1 MGIFELSSWALK
13 STKVS
18 SGCFDMNIEVTF
30 TVNFSTM
37 YVNIIDTLQ
46 KKLSDDLPSFQ
57 GTKIWKL
64 RTITRSGSGDTLAV
78 SRGYHRGTGNSGIPG
93 FRILKPS
100 EFLGR
105 WF

>member
-1 MGIFELSSWALK
+1 
-13 STKVS
+13 
-18 SGCFDMNIEVTF
+18 
-30 TVNFSTM
+30 M

-78 SRGYHRGTGNSGIPG
+78 SRVGFNQLGDIHRGTGTWNS
-93 FRILKPS
+93 
-100 EFLGR
+100 
-105 WF
+105 WFQDFETFGVSC